1 MAVGIVSPVRD
12 ANAAEV
18 AYQKGNYE
26 TALRVAR
33 PLAEQGDARAQSIL
47 GRMYARGRGVP
58 LDEVEAGNWFRGAAD
73 RGNAAAQLTL
83 GNMYAE
89 GRGVPQDYAEA
100 ARWYRVAA
108 DQGDPHAQY
117 NLGLSYAKGEGISRD
132 NVSAHMWF
140 NIAASR
146 LGGRRRRAR
155 LGHLEPRR
163 RGKRNDIRRD
173 HRGAEAGARLETEV
187 TEIFAYLGAGTVPDP
202 TVKAPDSREKK
213 ASMSD
218 LVSGNGK

>member
-1 MAVGIVSPVRD
+1 MAATGALCLALGFVLGVYREPIQRAFVDLAVAVGIVSPVRD

-117 NLGLSYAKGEGISRD
+117 NSRRQRGQCRICQRTWFTIRPRAWPTPPGGLALR
-132 NVSAHMWF
+132 NW
-140 NIAASR
+140 
-146 LGGRRRRAR
+146 
-155 LGHLEPRR
+155 RR
-163 RGKRNDIRRD
+163 RGK
-173 HRGAEAGARLETEV
+173 
-187 TEIFAYLGAGTVPDP
+187 
-202 TVKAPDSREKK
+202 K
-213 ASMSD
+213 
-218 LVSGNGK
+218 